1 MVSAIPSYLFTFEC
15 GRHFFFYGHPYHAD
29 KTCLVTMQEN
39 FPGNWKYKVWY
50 CMGYL
55 HVASGLR
62 PDTALSVQSTLL

>member
-1 MVSAIPSYLFTFEC
+1 MQYLVVYSHLNVAAI
-15 GRHFFFYGHPYHAD
+15 FFFYGHPYHAD

-55 HVASGLR
+55 YVASGLR